1 MVLYFMDEKDLWGG
15 YKEKKHSWD
24 LTIAL
29 IAIILITS
37 LVAYRAVDMR
47 GMNFERKVEALSELT
62 LVEEEPAEEI
72 KVVEANN
79 VADTLMGS
87 VAEMITGIIARIISK
102 IVSFIGMLLQNI
114 L

>member
-1 MVLYFMDEKDLWGG
+1 MDEKDLWDG
-15 YKEKKHSWD
+15 YKERKEHSWD
-24 LTIAL
+24 LTIVL
-29 IAIILITS
+29 IAVILITS

-47 GMNFERKVEALSELT
+47 SMSFERRVEALSELT

-79 VADTLMGS
+79 VADTLIGS
-87 VAEMITGIIARIISK
+87 VAELITGIIARIVSR